1 MSLISIVQLSDLHMS
16 RTEDNSIYSKVDLL
30 SSSLISQLR
39 HSKRI
44 IVIFN
49 GDAANRGT
57 PDEFDEAYYFL
68 ENLKLK
74 LSENLEGE
82 LETFL
87 VPGNHD
93 CFFEQ
98 NSTRDKLLDDID
110 YTSTIFEEDSFRNV
124 VMHPLNNYRN
134 FEELFDEN
142 PNYISRL
149 DNGYIKVWEDQS
161 ESVIKVNLNLLN
173 SAWCSTINENPGHM
187 NFPLSLLENSLMYSS
202 NPNTVTISVIHHP
215 LHWIDPN
222 NKRAVKNQLESKS
235 DIIFTGHEHVSS
247 SSIKNS
253 AVQGRVAYIEGRVLQ
268 EVGSDIESGYNIV
281 DIEED
286 KKVVVKTIDY
296 NSDSEMYVLDESKTL
311 NFSLDNRNKT
321 NADKLKLKSHEKLTE
336 LKDSLKVPIFG
347 LRNLP
352 LELDDVFMYPMLKP
366 KLEEDKQEVEFND
379 LLNKGNTVTIISGDH
394 DSGKSSIAKQI
405 YQDYTD
411 KDFSPLFYEGKKL
424 KVSNPNEFGKTIKK
438 IIKVNYGEELE
449 EYYNQLPSSQKIL
462 IIDNWGESQIN
473 PRLRGEFIDYV
484 SKEFDRIF
492 IFDSVGTNYKEHLQ
506 LSTNSESTISYYEIK
521 EFGHQKRMEFIERWV
536 KANHKEL
543 DDSALNTKVSILE
556 KSLNPLLGKNIV
568 PRYPIYILTL
578 LKEIEKGH
586 SAQNVSSSAYYY
598 DILIKDLLLSIEFKM
613 NAQTEKLN
621 NYLIELSWFVYTSKG
636 SISYDSWREFH
647 SLHLQ
652 KYDLKESQLKF
663 EEYKG
668 KLLLSKILKG
678 SDDNYSFTYSYV
690 YYYFIAL
697 KLSNDITEKDAQ
709 DHIKNLLNNLNNE
722 LSNNVL
728 LFLTHFSKNPFV
740 VDEIVEKA
748 NSILENEKLYN
759 CVDDEHGIN
768 SLINHV
774 PKIDIPEKIDVR
786 SNRIRQR
793 KLQDE
798 MEEEYNNDKNQEV
811 VVVDEQS
818 EDNQLVI
825 DKKSSLNSKHA
836 EINEAVRIIELMG
849 QLLKNFYGSMQK
861 DTKDIVAQTTFE
873 LSFKI
878 INALFDELFKNTD
891 TFIDSITNLIYK
903 ELANESG
910 QDEVT
915 QNEAEEIRKLIRKY
929 IYAIHGGTLYSIIHK
944 TATAIG
950 DYELDNTFENVLE
963 SSSEYKIAFSLL
975 KTKIEFEYYQSP
987 SIPKISSL
995 YSLVKENKLIAQT
1008 LQIMA
1013 KEYLYM
1019 YETSYDYKQ
1028 KLLDTL
1034 NMKST
1039 PEMLL
1044 VTSKIKN

>member
-1 MSLISIVQLSDLHMS
+1 MSKISVVQLSDLHMRS
-16 RTEDNSIYSKVDLL
+16 NESNSINLKFDLL
-30 SSSLISQLR
+30 SRSLIRHLR
-39 HSKRI
+39 QSERI
-44 IVIFN
+44 ILIFN

-57 PDEFDEAYYFL
+57 SEEFENAYYFL

-74 LSENLEGE
+74 ILESSKASVE
-82 LETFL
+82 IFM

-93 CFFEQ
+93 CFFEP
-98 NSTRDKLLDDID
+98 NSTRDTLLDKAN
-110 YTSTIFEEDSFRNV
+110 YMSTIFEEDSFRNV
-124 VMHPLNNYRN
+124 VMQPLDNYRN
-134 FEELFDEN
+134 FEELFDTN
-142 PNYISRL
+142 PNYLSKS
-149 DNGYIKVWEDQS
+149 DNGYVKVWEDKS
-161 ESVIKVNLNLLN
+161 DSDIKVNINLLN

-187 NFPLSLLENSLMYSS
+187 NFPLSILENSLMYSS
-202 NPNTVTISVIHHP
+202 DPNTVTLSVIHHP

-247 SSIKNS
+247 SSLKNS
-253 AVQGRVAYIEGRVLQ
+253 PVQGRVAYIEGRVLQ
-268 EVGSDIESGYNIV
+268 EIGSDSESGYNVV
-281 DIEED
+281 DIGED
-286 KKVVVKTIDY
+286 KNVTVNTIDY
-296 NSDSEMYVLDESKTL
+296 NSDLNMYVLDKSKAL
-311 NFSLDNRNKT
+311 YFSLDNRNKT
-321 NADKLKLKSHEKLTE
+321 TADKLKLKSHEKLNE

-347 LRNLP
+347 LKNLP
-352 LELDDVFMYPMLKP
+352 LDLDDVFMYPMLKP
-366 KLEEDKQEVEFND
+366 KLEEDKQEIEFND
-379 LLNKGNTVTIISGDH
+379 LLKRSNTVTIISGDH

-411 KDFSPLFYEGKKL
+411 KDFSPLFYEGRKL
-424 KVSNPNEFGKTIKK
+424 KVSNNDFDK
-438 IIKVNYGEELE
+438 IITKIINANYGEELE

-462 IIDNWGESQIN
+462 IIDNWSDSQIN
-473 PRLRGEFIDYV
+473 PRLRGEFIDHA

-492 IFDSVGTNYKEHLQ
+492 IFDSVGSNYKDHLQ
-506 LSTNSESTISYYEIK
+506 LSTNSEVTISYYEIK

-598 DILIKDLLLSIEFKM
+598 DILIKDLLLNIEFKM

-621 NYLIELSWFVYTSKG
+621 NYLIELSWFVYTSNG

-663 EEYKG
+663 EEYKE
-668 KLLLSKILKG
+668 KLILSKILKD
-678 SDDNYSFTYSYV
+678 SDENYSFTYSYV

-697 KLSNDITEKDAQ
+697 KLSNDITEKDTQ
-709 DHIKNLLNNLNNE
+709 DHVKNLLNNLNNE

-740 VDEIVEKA
+740 VNEIVKKA
-748 NSILENEKLYN
+748 NSILEDEKLYN

-798 MEEEYNNDKNQEV
+798 MEEQYENEENYEREIEAREENQPV
-811 VVVDEQS
+811 VV
-818 EDNQLVI
+818 
-825 DKKSSLNSKHA
+825 KKSSVNTKHA

-861 DTKDIVAQTTFE
+861 DTKDLVAQTTFE

-903 ELANESG
+903 ELANERG
-910 QDEVT
+910 QDNIT

-950 DYELDNTFENVLE
+950 DYELDNTFENVLDN
-963 SSSEYKIAFSLL
+963 SSEYKIAFSLL
-975 KTKIEFEYYQSP
+975 KTKIEFEYYQYP
-987 SIPKISSL
+987 SISKISAL
-995 YSLVKENKLIAQT
+995 YGLVKDNKLIAQT

-1019 YETSYDYKQ
+1019 YETSFDYKQ

-1044 VTSKIKN
+1044 ATSKIKN